1 MITILD
7 DTMRIVDVLRK
18 YEYSQY
24 QYKAREIG
32 TFQINAM
39 LDKEN
44 LYLMDKTKNFYV
56 LFDDDVFGVIESV
69 KRESDSETSK
79 VFVIKG
85 SLALKLL
92 EYRVIKGQVTFKGKS
107 YKYIEE
113 LVKQNLIMSDDSNR
127 NIALSV
133 EFEDEERLKQVCSI
147 IDKQVTGGSLWDEI
161 SEVAEADKL
170 RIVLK
175 PNVVVINRENPYN
188 IDGWTLII
196 GAGEDRTRHRGNKVV
211 SPVVFS
217 QSLSNIANTDYI
229 VDRSKL
235 KNTVYIAGE
244 GEGTDRKWYNID
256 VNSDVTFGER
266 KGWNRKELWV
276 DARDI
281 QSEQDNKK
289 LTDAEY
295 EELMKQRADEK
306 AKDNDLSEEYTATVT
321 DITKQYT
328 YKKDYNIGDFVT
340 IADEELGMEFDAQIT
355 NVIVTRKDDR
365 EIIDLEFTYGL
376 RIKDIVDESKV
387 AMKKIEQTEVNVKYI
402 ENSLNSLSIIKCMT
416 VQMPSGDVLRTGEQY
431 LYFNTIADD
440 TSNGMLI
447 GGNGA
452 IKIGKGVKSIL
463 VSFTIFSRTS
473 TGDYLWY
480 ICEIWRNGAKYK
492 EISSA
497 IGSPSTQGSYM
508 SCTSCDVLIEVQEG
522 DEIWLKKSNSV
533 EENIRGG
540 VHSNLTVK
548 VVSVKR

>member
-32 TFQINAM
+32 TFTINAM

-44 LYLMDKTKNFYV
+44 LYLMNKTKNYYV
-56 LFDDDVFGVIESV
+56 LLDDDVFGVIESV

-79 VFVIKG
+79 VFAIKG

-127 NIALSV
+127 NIALAV

-170 RIVLK
+170 RIILR
-175 PNVVVINRENPYN
+175 PNVVVVNTEHPKN

-196 GAGEDRTRHRGNKVV
+196 GAGEDRTRHRANNAV
-211 SPVVFS
+211 SSVMFS

-235 KNTVYIAGE
+235 RNTVYIAGE

-266 KGWNRKELWV
+266 KGWNRRELWV
-276 DARDI
+276 DARDV
-281 QSEQDNKK
+281 QSEQDNVT

-340 IADEELGMEFDAQIT
+340 IADEELGMEIDAQIT
-355 NVIVTRKDDR
+355 NVIITRQDDR
-365 EIIDLEFTYGL
+365 NIVDIEFTYGS
-376 RIKDIVDESKV
+376 RIKDIIEESET
-387 AMKKIEQTEVNVKYI
+387 AMKKIEENNVNVKYI
-402 ENSLNSLSIIKCMT
+402 ETSTKKL
-416 VQMPSGDVLRTGEQY
+416 GTG
-431 LYFNTIADD
+431 LD
-440 TSNGMLI
+440 
-447 GGNGA
+447 
-452 IKIGKGVKSIL
+452 GVKSDIL
-463 VSFTIFSRTS
+463 SLKNLKADALAKNIDNLPQDNKSFFVHAKSNVSFPSGLTIPTYSKGVFVTNGGKDGVIMMLDASNN
-473 TGDYLWY
+473 LY
-480 ICEIWRNGAKYK
+480 IGFRNGGTWSGRK
-492 EISSA
+492 I
-497 IGSPSTQGSYM
+497 
-508 SCTSCDVLIEVQEG
+508 
-522 DEIWLKKSNSV
+522 
-533 EENIRGG
+533 
-540 VHSNLTVK
+540 
-548 VVSVKR
+548 

>member
-7 DTMRIVDVLRK
+7 DTMRIVDILRK

-92 EYRVIKGQVTFKGKS
+92 EYRVIKGQLTFKGKS

-113 LVKQNLIMSDDSNR
+113 LVKQNLIMSDEENR
-127 NIALSV
+127 NVALAV
-133 EFEDEERLKQVCSI
+133 EFEDEERLKNVCST
-147 IDKQVTGGSLWDEI
+147 IDKQITGGSLWDEI

-217 QSLSNIANTDYI
+217 QSLSNIANTDYT

-235 KNTVYIAGE
+235 RNTVYIAGE

-266 KGWNRKELWV
+266 KGWNRRELWV
-276 DARDI
+276 DARDV

-340 IADEELGMEFDAQIT
+340 IADEELGMEIDAQIT
-355 NVIVTRKDDR
+355 NVIITRQDDR
-365 EIIDLEFTYGL
+365 NIVDIEFTYGS
-376 RIKDIVDESKV
+376 RIKDIIEESEI
-387 AMKKIEQTEVNVKYI
+387 AMKKIEENNVNVKYI
-402 ENSLNSLSIIKCMT
+402 ETSTKKL
-416 VQMPSGDVLRTGEQY
+416 GTG
-431 LYFNTIADD
+431 LD
-440 TSNGMLI
+440 
-447 GGNGA
+447 
-452 IKIGKGVKSIL
+452 GVKSDIL
-463 VSFTIFSRTS
+463 SLKNLKADALAKNIDNLPQDNKSFFVHANSNVPFPSGLTIPTYSKGVFITNGGKDGVIMMVDV
-473 TGDYLWY
+473 TNNLY
-480 ICEIWRNGAKYK
+480 IGFRNGGTWSGRK
-492 EISSA
+492 I
-497 IGSPSTQGSYM
+497 
-508 SCTSCDVLIEVQEG
+508 
-522 DEIWLKKSNSV
+522 
-533 EENIRGG
+533 
-540 VHSNLTVK
+540 
-548 VVSVKR
+548 

>member
-170 RIVLK
+170 RIILR
-175 PNVVVINRENPYN
+175 PNVVVVNIEHPQN

-196 GAGEDRTRHRGNKVV
+196 GAGEDRTRHRVNNAV
-211 SPVVFS
+211 SSVMFS

-235 KNTVYIAGE
+235 RNTVYIAGE

-266 KGWNRKELWV
+266 KGWNRRELWV
-276 DARDI
+276 DARDV
-281 QSEQDNKK
+281 QSEQDNVT

-340 IADEELGMEFDAQIT
+340 IADEELGMEIDAQIT
-355 NVIVTRKDDR
+355 NVIITRQDDR
-365 EIIDLEFTYGL
+365 NIVDIDFIYGS
-376 RIKDIVDESKV
+376 RIKDAIERSETAIKKV
-387 AMKKIEQTEVNVKYI
+387 EENNVNVKYI
-402 ENSLNSLSIIKCMT
+402 ETSIKKL
-416 VQMPSGDVLRTGEQY
+416 GTG
-431 LYFNTIADD
+431 LD
-440 TSNGMLI
+440 
-447 GGNGA
+447 
-452 IKIGKGVKSIL
+452 GVKSDIL
-463 VSFTIFSRTS
+463 SLKNSKADALAKNIDNLPQDNKSFFVHAKSNVLFPSGLTIPTYSKGVFVTNGGKDGVIMMVDASNN
-473 TGDYLWY
+473 LY
-480 ICEIWRNGAKYK
+480 IGFRNGGTWSGRK
-492 EISSA
+492 I
-497 IGSPSTQGSYM
+497 
-508 SCTSCDVLIEVQEG
+508 
-522 DEIWLKKSNSV
+522 
-533 EENIRGG
+533 
-540 VHSNLTVK
+540 
-548 VVSVKR
+548 

>member
-7 DTMRIVDVLRK
+7 DTMCIVDILRK

-24 QYKAREIG
+24 QYKVREIG

-69 KRESDSETSK
+69 KRESDSETSR
-79 VFVIKG
+79 VFTIKG

-92 EYRVIKGQVTFKGKS
+92 EYRVIKGQLTFKGKS

-113 LVKQNLIMSDDSNR
+113 LVKQNLIFSDDENR

-133 EFEDEERLKQVCSI
+133 EFENEERLKRVCST

-161 SEVAEADKL
+161 REVAEADKL
-170 RIVLK
+170 RIELK
-175 PNVVVINRENPYN
+175 PNIVVTNREHPYN

-306 AKDNDLSEEYTATVT
+306 AKDNDLIEEYTATVT

-355 NVIVTRKDDR
+355 NVIVTRQDDR

-522 DEIWLKKSNSV
+522 DEIWLKKSSSV

>member
-1 MITILD
+1 MITVLD
-7 DTMRIVDVLRK
+7 DTMRIVDILRK

-24 QYKAREIG
+24 EYKAREIG
-32 TFQINAM
+32 TFTINAM

-44 LYLMDKTKNFYV
+44 LYLMDKTKNYYV
-56 LFDDDVFGVIESV
+56 LLDHDVFGIIESI

-79 VFVIKG
+79 VFTIKG

-113 LVKQNLIMSDDSNR
+113 LVKQNLIMSDDENR
-127 NIALSV
+127 NIALAV
-133 EFEDEERLKQVCSI
+133 EFENEERLKQVCSM

-170 RIVLK
+170 RIALR
-175 PNVVVINRENPYN
+175 PNVVVINTEHPQN

-196 GAGEDRTRHRGNKVV
+196 GAGEDRTRHRADKTV
-211 SPVVFS
+211 SSVVFS
-217 QSLSNIANTDYI
+217 QSLSNIANTDYT

-235 KNTVYIAGE
+235 RNTVYIAGE

-276 DARDI
+276 DARDV
-281 QSEQDNKK
+281 QSEQDSKK

-340 IADEELGMEFDAQIT
+340 VADEELGMEIDAQIT
-355 NVIVTRKDDR
+355 NVTVTRQNDR
-365 EIIDLEFTYGL
+365 DIVDIEFTYGS
-376 RIKDIVDESKV
+376 RIQDVTDIIQDVINKV
-387 AMKKIEQTEVNVKYI
+387 QNNSTTVKYLENRSGKTATQVFEYI
-402 ENSLNSLSIIKCMT
+402 VEEGENENGHYRKWSSGLLEQWISDKLVTAAINNKYNSLYQGMFSWTFPIQFLETPEVVICSKA
-416 VQMPSGDVLRTGEQY
+416 QY
-431 LYFNTIADD
+431 
-440 TSNGMLI
+440 
-447 GGNGA
+447 GNGA
-452 IKIGKGVKSIL
+452 SWGTIYNWS
-463 VSFTIFSRTS
+463 VS
-473 TGDYLWY
+473 L
-480 ICEIWRNGAKYK
+480 A
-492 EISSA
+492 
-497 IGSPSTQGSYM
+497 
-508 SCTSCDVLIEVQEG
+508 
-522 DEIWLKKSNSV
+522 
-533 EENIRGG
+533 NIRAFD
-540 VHSNLTVK
+540 TVSRGSANEMK
-548 VVSVKR
+548 FTAYAKGRWK

>member
-1 MITILD
+1 MIMILD
-7 DTMRIVDVLRK
+7 DTMRIVDILRK
-18 YEYSQY
+18 YEYSKY
-24 QYKAREIG
+24 EFKAREIG
-32 TFQINAM
+32 TFTINAM
-39 LDKEN
+39 FDKEN
-44 LYLMDKTKNFYV
+44 LYLMDKTKNYYV
-56 LFDDDVFGVIESV
+56 ILDDDVFGVIESV

-79 VFVIKG
+79 VFAIKG

-127 NIALSV
+127 NIALAV

-170 RIVLK
+170 RIILR
-175 PNVVVINRENPYN
+175 PNVVVVNTEHPKN

-196 GAGEDRTRHRGNKVV
+196 GAGEDRTRHRANNAV
-211 SPVVFS
+211 SSVMFS

-235 KNTVYIAGE
+235 RNTVYIAGE

-266 KGWNRKELWV
+266 KGWNRRELWV
-276 DARDI
+276 DARDV
-281 QSEQDNKK
+281 QSEQDNVT

-355 NVIVTRKDDR
+355 NVIVTRQDDR

-376 RIKDIVDESKV
+376 RIKDVIERSETAIKKV
-387 AMKKIEQTEVNVKYI
+387 EENNVNVKYI
-402 ENSLNSLSIIKCMT
+402 EANTKKLETGLDGVKNDVLSLKNLKADALAKNIDNLPQDNKSFFVHAKSN
-416 VQMPSGDVLRTGEQY
+416 VPFPSGL
-431 LYFNTIADD
+431 TIP
-440 TSNGMLI
+440 TYS
-447 GGNGA
+447 
-452 IKIGKGVKSIL
+452 KGVFVTNGGKDGVIMMVD
-463 VSFTIFSRTS
+463 VSNN
-473 TGDYLWY
+473 LY
-480 ICEIWRNGAKYK
+480 IGFRNGGTWSGRK
-492 EISSA
+492 I
-497 IGSPSTQGSYM
+497 
-508 SCTSCDVLIEVQEG
+508 
-522 DEIWLKKSNSV
+522 
-533 EENIRGG
+533 
-540 VHSNLTVK
+540 
-548 VVSVKR
+548 

>member
-7 DTMRIVDVLRK
+7 DTMCIVDVLRK

-56 LFDDDVFGVIESV
+56 LFDNDVFGVIESV

-113 LVKQNLIMSDDSNR
+113 LVKQNIIMSDDSNR

-196 GAGEDRTRHRGNKVV
+196 GVGEDRTRHRGNKVV

-355 NVIVTRKDDR
+355 NVIVTRQDDR

>member
-7 DTMRIVDVLRK
+7 DTMRIIDVLRK

-44 LYLMDKTKNFYV
+44 LYLMDKTKNYYV
-56 LFDDDVFGVIESV
+56 LFDNDVFGVIESV

-79 VFVIKG
+79 AFTIKG

-92 EYRVIKGQVTFKGKS
+92 EYRVIKGQLTFKGKS

-113 LVKQNLIMSDDSNR
+113 LVKQNLIMSDEENR
-127 NIALSV
+127 NVALAV
-133 EFEDEERLKQVCSI
+133 EFEDEERLKNVCST
-147 IDKQVTGGSLWDEI
+147 IDKQITGGSLWDEI

-196 GAGEDRTRHRGNKVV
+196 GAGEDRTRNRGNKVV
-211 SPVVFS
+211 SPVIFS
-217 QSLSNIANTDYI
+217 QSLSNIANTDYT

-235 KNTVYIAGE
+235 RNTVYIAGE

-266 KGWNRKELWV
+266 KGWNRRELWV
-276 DARDI
+276 DARDV
-281 QSEQDNKK
+281 QSEQDNVT

-340 IADEELGMEFDAQIT
+340 IADEELGMEIDVQIT
-355 NVIVTRKDDR
+355 NVIITRQDDR
-365 EIIDLEFTYGL
+365 NIIDIEFTYGS
-376 RIKDIVDESKV
+376 RIKDIIEESET
-387 AMKKIEQTEVNVKYI
+387 AIKKIEENNVNVKYI
-402 ENSLNSLSIIKCMT
+402 ETSTKKL
-416 VQMPSGDVLRTGEQY
+416 GTG
-431 LYFNTIADD
+431 LD
-440 TSNGMLI
+440 
-447 GGNGA
+447 
-452 IKIGKGVKSIL
+452 GVKSDIL
-463 VSFTIFSRTS
+463 SLKNLKADALAKNIDNLPQDNKSFFVNANSNVPFPSGLTIPKYSKGVFITNGGEDGVIMMVDV
-473 TGDYLWY
+473 TNNLY
-480 ICEIWRNGAKYK
+480 IGFRNGGTWSGRK
-492 EISSA
+492 I
-497 IGSPSTQGSYM
+497 
-508 SCTSCDVLIEVQEG
+508 
-522 DEIWLKKSNSV
+522 
-533 EENIRGG
+533 
-540 VHSNLTVK
+540 
-548 VVSVKR
+548 

>member
-7 DTMRIVDVLRK
+7 DTMCIVDILRK

-24 QYKAREIG
+24 QYKVREIG

-69 KRESDSETSK
+69 KRESDSETSR
-79 VFVIKG
+79 VFTIKG

-92 EYRVIKGQVTFKGKS
+92 EYRVIKGQLTFKGKS

-113 LVKQNLIMSDDSNR
+113 LVKQNLIFSDDENR

-133 EFEDEERLKQVCSI
+133 EFENEERLKRVCST

-161 SEVAEADKL
+161 REVAEADKL
-170 RIVLK
+170 RIELK
-175 PNVVVINRENPYN
+175 PNIVVINREHPYN

-355 NVIVTRKDDR
+355 NVIVTRQDDR

-522 DEIWLKKSNSV
+522 DEIWLKKSSSV
-533 EENIRGG
+533 EEIIRGG

>member
-355 NVIVTRKDDR
+355 NVIVTRQDDR

>member
-1 MITILD
+1 VFGIVSFTKVLNAFGIVSVKKLITLSTNPCIVSTALLN
-7 DTMRIVDVLRK
+7 TSGIVSVKNVLTLSNAPRIV
-18 YEYSQY
+18 S
-24 QYKAREIG
+24 
-32 TFQINAM
+32 
-39 LDKEN
+39 
-44 LYLMDKTKNFYV
+44 
-56 LFDDDVFGVIESV
+56 
-69 KRESDSETSK
+69 
-79 VFVIKG
+79 G
-85 SLALKLL
+85 SL
-92 EYRVIKGQVTFKGKS
+92 
-107 YKYIEE
+107 
-113 LVKQNLIMSDDSNR
+113 
-127 NIALSV
+127 
-133 EFEDEERLKQVCSI
+133 
-147 IDKQVTGGSLWDEI
+147 
-161 SEVAEADKL
+161 
-170 RIVLK
+170 
-175 PNVVVINRENPYN
+175 
-188 IDGWTLII
+188 
-196 GAGEDRTRHRGNKVV
+196 
-211 SPVVFS
+211 
-217 QSLSNIANTDYI
+217 
-229 VDRSKL
+229 L
-235 KNTVYIAGE
+235 KNTVYIVGE

-355 NVIVTRKDDR
+355 NVIVTRQDDR

>member
-7 DTMRIVDVLRK
+7 DAMRIVDVLRK

-44 LYLMDKTKNFYV
+44 LYLIDKTKNFYV

-127 NIALSV
+127 NIALAV

-170 RIVLK
+170 RIILR
-175 PNVVVINRENPYN
+175 PNVVVVNTEYHQN

-196 GAGEDRTRHRGNKVV
+196 GAGEDRTRHRANNAV
-211 SPVVFS
+211 SSVMFS

-235 KNTVYIAGE
+235 RNTVYIAGE

-266 KGWNRKELWV
+266 KGWNRRELWV
-276 DARDI
+276 DARDV
-281 QSEQDNKK
+281 QSEQDNVT

-340 IADEELGMEFDAQIT
+340 IADEELGIEFDAQIT
-355 NVIVTRKDDR
+355 NVIVTRQDDR

-376 RIKDIVDESKV
+376 RIKDVIERSETAIKKV
-387 AMKKIEQTEVNVKYI
+387 EENNVNVKYI
-402 ENSLNSLSIIKCMT
+402 EANTKKLETGLDGVKNDVLSLKNLKADVSTKDIDHLPQEYKSFF
-416 VQMPSGDVLRTGEQY
+416 VNAHSNVPFPSGL
-431 LYFNTIADD
+431 TIPKY
-440 TSNGMLI
+440 S
-447 GGNGA
+447 
-452 IKIGKGVKSIL
+452 KGVFVTNGGKDGVIIMVD
-463 VSFTIFSRTS
+463 VSNNF
-473 TGDYLWY
+473 Y
-480 ICEIWRNGAKYK
+480 IGFRNGGTWSGRK
-492 EISSA
+492 I
-497 IGSPSTQGSYM
+497 
-508 SCTSCDVLIEVQEG
+508 
-522 DEIWLKKSNSV
+522 
-533 EENIRGG
+533 
-540 VHSNLTVK
+540 
-548 VVSVKR
+548 

>member
-7 DTMRIVDVLRK
+7 DTMRIVDILRK

-24 QYKAREIG
+24 EFKAREIG
-32 TFQINAM
+32 TFTINAM

-56 LFDDDVFGVIESV
+56 LFDNDVFGVIESV
-69 KRESDSETSK
+69 KRESDSETSR
-79 VFVIKG
+79 VFTIRG

-92 EYRVIKGQVTFKGKS
+92 EYRVIKGQLTFKGKS

-113 LVKQNLIMSDDSNR
+113 LVKQNLILSDDANR

-133 EFEDEERLKQVCSI
+133 EFENEERLKNVCST
-147 IDKQVTGGSLWDEI
+147 IDKQITGGSLWDEI

-170 RIVLK
+170 RIALR
-175 PNVVVINRENPYN
+175 PNVVVANKEHSYN
-188 IDGWTLII
+188 IDGWMLTI

-235 KNTVYIAGE
+235 KNTVYIVGE

-355 NVIVTRKDDR
+355 NVIVTRQDDR

>member
-7 DTMRIVDVLRK
+7 DTMCIVDILRK

-24 QYKAREIG
+24 QYKVREIG

-44 LYLMDKTKNFYV
+44 LYFMDKTKNFYV

-69 KRESDSETSK
+69 KRESDSETSR
-79 VFVIKG
+79 VFTIKG

-92 EYRVIKGQVTFKGKS
+92 EYRVIKGQLTFKGKS

-113 LVKQNLIMSDDSNR
+113 LVKQNLIFSDDENR

-133 EFEDEERLKQVCSI
+133 EFENEERLKRVCST

-161 SEVAEADKL
+161 REVAEADKL
-170 RIVLK
+170 RIELK
-175 PNVVVINRENPYN
+175 PNIVVINREHPYN

-196 GAGEDRTRHRGNKVV
+196 GAGEDRTRHRANKTV
-211 SPVVFS
+211 SSVVFS
-217 QSLSNIANTDYI
+217 QSLSNIANTDYT
-229 VDRSKL
+229 VNRSKL
-235 KNTVYIAGE
+235 RNTVYIAGE
-244 GEGTDRKWYNID
+244 GEGADRKWYNID

-266 KGWNRKELWV
+266 KGWNRRELWV

-355 NVIVTRKDDR
+355 NVIVTRQDDR

-376 RIKDIVDESKV
+376 RIKDVVDESKV

-473 TGDYLWY
+473 TGGYLWY

-492 EISSA
+492 DISSA

-522 DEIWLKKSNSV
+522 DEIWLKKLNSV

>member
-7 DTMRIVDVLRK
+7 DTMRIIDVLRK

-147 IDKQVTGGSLWDEI
+147 IDKQVTGGSLLDEI

-376 RIKDIVDESKV
+376 RIKDVIERSETAIKKV
-387 AMKKIEQTEVNVKYI
+387 EENNVNVKYI
-402 ENSLNSLSIIKCMT
+402 EANTKKLETGLDGVKNDVLSLKNLKADVSTKDIDHLPQEYKSFF
-416 VQMPSGDVLRTGEQY
+416 VNAHSNVPFPSGL
-431 LYFNTIADD
+431 TIPKY
-440 TSNGMLI
+440 S
-447 GGNGA
+447 
-452 IKIGKGVKSIL
+452 KGVFITNGGKDGVIIMVD
-463 VSFTIFSRTS
+463 VSNNF
-473 TGDYLWY
+473 Y
-480 ICEIWRNGAKYK
+480 IGFRNGGTWSGRK
-492 EISSA
+492 I
-497 IGSPSTQGSYM
+497 
-508 SCTSCDVLIEVQEG
+508 
-522 DEIWLKKSNSV
+522 
-533 EENIRGG
+533 
-540 VHSNLTVK
+540 
-548 VVSVKR
+548 

>member
-7 DTMRIVDVLRK
+7 DTMRIVDFLRK

-69 KRESDSETSK
+69 KRESDSETSR
-79 VFVIKG
+79 VFIIKG

-92 EYRVIKGQVTFKGKS
+92 EYRVIKGQLTFKGKS

-113 LVKQNLIMSDDSNR
+113 LVKQNLIMSDEENR
-127 NIALSV
+127 NVALAV
-133 EFEDEERLKQVCSI
+133 EFEDEERLESVCST
-147 IDKQVTGGSLWDEI
+147 IDKQITGGSLWDEI

-196 GAGEDRTRHRGNKVV
+196 GAGEDRTRNRGNKVV

-235 KNTVYIAGE
+235 RNTVYIAGE

-266 KGWNRKELWV
+266 KGWNRRELWV
-276 DARDI
+276 DARDV
-281 QSEQDNKK
+281 QSEQDNKQ
-289 LTDAEY
+289 LTDTEY
-295 EELMKQRADEK
+295 EELIKQRANEK

-340 IADEELGMEFDAQIT
+340 IADEELGMEIDAQIT
-355 NVIVTRKDDR
+355 NVIITRQDDR
-365 EIIDLEFTYGL
+365 NIIDIEFTYGS
-376 RIKDIVDESKV
+376 RIKDIIEESET
-387 AMKKIEQTEVNVKYI
+387 AIKKIEENNVNVKYI
-402 ENSLNSLSIIKCMT
+402 ETSTKKL
-416 VQMPSGDVLRTGEQY
+416 GTG
-431 LYFNTIADD
+431 LD
-440 TSNGMLI
+440 
-447 GGNGA
+447 
-452 IKIGKGVKSIL
+452 GVKSDIL
-463 VSFTIFSRTS
+463 SLKNLKADALAKNIDNLPQDNKSFFVHANSNVPFPSGLMIPTYSKGVFVTNGGKDGVIMMVDVSNN
-473 TGDYLWY
+473 LY
-480 ICEIWRNGAKYK
+480 IGFRNG
-492 EISSA
+492 
-497 IGSPSTQGSYM
+497 G
-508 SCTSCDVLIEVQEG
+508 
-522 DEIWLKKSNSV
+522 IWSGRK
-533 EENIRGG
+533 I
-540 VHSNLTVK
+540 
-548 VVSVKR
+548 

>member
-18 YEYSQY
+18 HEYSQY

-196 GAGEDRTRHRGNKVV
+196 GAGEDRTRHRGNKVA

-533 EENIRGG
+533 EEIIRGG

>member
-175 PNVVVINRENPYN
+175 PNVVAINRENPYN

-355 NVIVTRKDDR
+355 NVIVTRQDDR

-473 TGDYLWY
+473 TADYLFY

-492 EISSA
+492 ETSSA

-508 SCTSCDVLIEVQEG
+508 ACTSCDVLIEVQEG
-522 DEIWLKKSNSV
+522 DELWLKKSNSV
-533 EENIRGG
+533 EEIIRGG